1 MTYSL
6 RFINYNDTLV
16 TNPGAVISIKAIS
29 GFAEAFRKNSYPEHL
44 VQMKSNIARIS
55 GLAKMILANPVMIRQ
70 SW

>member
-16 TNPGAVISIKAIS
+16 TDPGAVISIKAFS
-29 GFAEAFRKNSYPEHL
+29 GFAKAFRKNSYPEHL
-44 VQMKSNIARIS
+44 TQMKSNIARIS
-55 GLAKMILANPVMIRQ
+55 GLAKMIVANPVMIRQ